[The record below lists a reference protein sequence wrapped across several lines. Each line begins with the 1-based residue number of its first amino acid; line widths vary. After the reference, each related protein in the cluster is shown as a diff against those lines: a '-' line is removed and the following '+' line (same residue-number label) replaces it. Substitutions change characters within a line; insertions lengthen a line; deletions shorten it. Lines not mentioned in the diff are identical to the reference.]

1 MRFAMNLS
9 LIAAAGTMLAC
20 ASAPATSGAPAWVH
34 RGGGAYDAPNGKGFY
49 AVGIGTSRD
58 KIMRR
63 TQSHNEAFKEMAA
76 IFGKHV
82 TNLYKS
88 SRESVTDTE
97 AENVEAYTADITKAL
112 VDVKLVGVNIIN
124 HYEDKEGTLYSLAY
138 LNLDAFGDNLEKMN
152 DLDKKAAAQIR
163 SRAESNFEDLISE
176 LEKAR
181 GN

>member
-1 MRFAMNLS
+1 MRFAMKLS
-9 LIAAAGTMLAC
+9 LLAAAGTMLAC

-97 AENVEAYTADITKAL
+97 AENVEAYTADITKSL

-163 SRAESNFEDLISE
+163 ARAETNFEDLNSE
-176 LEKAR
+176 LDKAR

>member
-1 MRFAMNLS
+1 M
-9 LIAAAGTMLAC
+9 MLAC
-20 ASAPATSGAPAWVH
+20 AAAPATGGAPSWVH

-49 AVGIGTSRD
+49 AVGIGTSKD

-63 TQSHNEAFKEMAA
+63 TQSHNEAFKEMAS

-97 AENVEAYTADITKAL
+97 NENVEAYTADITKSL

-124 HYEDKEGTLYSLAY
+124 HYEGKDGTLYSLAY
-138 LNLDAFGDNLEKMN
+138 LNLDAFGDNLQKMN
-152 DLDKKAAAQIR
+152 ELDKRAAAAIR
-163 SRAESNFEDLISE
+163 ARAESNFEDLNAE

>member
-1 MRFAMNLS
+1 MELGALS
-9 LIAAAGTMLAC
+9 IPRISKYSEPL
-20 ASAPATSGAPAWVH
+20 
-34 RGGGAYDAPNGKGFY
+34 DF
-49 AVGIGTSRD
+49 
-58 KIMRR
+58 
-63 TQSHNEAFKEMAA
+63 TQSVMGDKPKGEYSSLVQLQREENYADQSKAKALVIKVYGYENEAFKEMAA

-163 SRAESNFEDLISE
+163 SRAESNFEDLNSE